1 VRGQGHRGQASL
13 ELIAFI
19 PVLVIAGLLG
29 WQLMAVIATGLRA
42 QEQVR
47 VEALQAVVAGGRTL
61 ILSATVPVPVVLP
74 GATGLRVSARA
85 AVRTP

>member
-1 VRGQGHRGQASL
+1 MSGRHRGQASV
-13 ELIAFI
+13 ELTAFI
-19 PVLVIAGLLG
+19 PVLVVAGLLA

-47 VEALQAVVAGGRTL
+47 VQAIRAAAVGGRTL